1 MIIAGTGATSI
12 RAGTHTVVTNPP
24 TSTMTIMT
32 PRLAHLPI
40 MGAGVNPQHPGVS
53 YAYSNSVMLGGA
65 PMYIGY
71 MTSTG
76 AGGGLITS
84 TGPAFTTGGPAM
96 NPISIPGD
104 TNLNWGFPWTTG
116 TVSVMNTEL
125 SAGGTMG
132 ATGTLTAM
140 GTDSR
145 DTAGGGR
152 ITMVAGG
159 TSHRVTS
166 GQDFEALEV
175 LVLDFASPL
184 ATPSMG
190 PAGLGTVALLMALSA
205 GYAIRERFT
214 SKN

>member
-1 MIIAGTGATSI
+1 
-12 RAGTHTVVTNPP
+12 
-24 TSTMTIMT
+24 MTFL
-32 PRLAHLPI
+32 LAHLPI

-65 PMYIGY
+65 PMFIGY

-76 AGGGLITS
+76 AGGGLITT
-84 TGPAFTTGGPAM
+84 TGPPLTDGMGAPV
-96 NPISIPGD
+96 SIPGD

-152 ITMVAGG
+152 ITLVAGG

-175 LVLDFASPL
+175 LVLNFASPL

-190 PAGLGTVALLMALSA
+190 PAGLGTVARLMALSA
-205 GYAIRERFT
+205 GYAIRERFA